1 MGCIAANNGLIA
13 VHIDSTIGTI
23 VSSGRVFLQSSN
35 TQVCCDNNCIRGI
48 GSGIFF
54 EVSESRNLYNLAEQA
69 TNVPCLNVTRV
80 IIKAV
85 SCKPSALSSQSWFSS
100 SVYLAS
106 VIPEVPWV
114 KAREGSE

>member
-23 VSSGRVFLQSSN
+23 VSSGRIFLQGGYIKI
-35 TQVCCDNNCIRGI
+35 CCNNNCIWGI

-54 EVSESRNLYNLAEQA
+54 EVGESRNLYNLAEQA

-85 SCKPSALSSQSWFSS
+85 SCKALQAI
-100 SVYLAS
+100 L
-106 VIPEVPWV
+106 
-114 KAREGSE
+114 